1 MVDDWLVRATN
12 AIETAQTA
20 EDLVRPLLDL
30 LRELTGLDAAYMTQ
44 IDWSAGVQHV
54 RYALATPQ
62 LPIGEGLGVPWPET
76 VCKRAMEEK
85 SPFVDDVLARWPDLQ
100 AAQALGIRTYA
111 SAPINLADGSVY
123 GTLCAAG
130 SQIRPVP
137 PRVRQLFRF
146 FASLIGKYVERE
158 QLLLQLRR
166 VNVELKGH
174 ALTDPL
180 TRLPNRRATMDE
192 LQRLFAQARRL
203 RQTVLLA
210 FIDLDGFKNVND
222 THGHDIG
229 DAFLVEIGR
238 RLSSGLR
245 AGDWLGR
252 LGGDEFVVVGL
263 GPVIGSDGTHAI
275 AALRGR
281 LGPLTQGRFEL
292 PGVRLDYPGT
302 SLGIVS
308 VDPAVTTEEEALRVA
323 DAAMYLDKRE
333 RRRLQQAR
341 RA

>member
-1 MVDDWLVRATN
+1 
-12 AIETAQTA
+12 
-20 EDLVRPLLDL
+20 
-30 LRELTGLDAAYMTQ
+30 
-44 IDWSAGVQHV
+44 
-54 RYALATPQ
+54 
-62 LPIGEGLGVPWPET
+62 
-76 VCKRAMEEK
+76 MEEK
-85 SPFVDDVLARWPDLQ
+85 SPFVDDVQDRWPDLQ
-100 AAQALGIRTYA
+100 AARGLGIRTYA
-111 SAPINLADGSVY
+111 SAPISLADGSVY

-130 SQIRPVP
+130 NQVRPVL

-158 QLLLQLRR
+158 RLLLQLKRA
-166 VNVELKGH
+166 NVELESH
-174 ALTDPL
+174 ALTDAL
-180 TRLPNRRATMDE
+180 TRLPNRRATMGE

-203 RQTVLLA
+203 RQAVLLA
-210 FIDLDGFKNVND
+210 FIDLDGFKFIND
-222 THGHDIG
+222 THGHDVG
-229 DAFLVEIGR
+229 DTFLVEIGR
-238 RLSSGLR
+238 RLSGGLR

-263 GPVIGSDGTHAI
+263 GPSVEVDGAHAI
-275 AALRGR
+275 AAMRGR

-292 PGVRLDYPGT
+292 PGITLDYPGT

-333 RRRLQQAR
+333 RRRIQEAR